1 MGPFGGD
8 GIDGVGG
15 FIGTR
20 SLPGFAL
27 GPFPAGGRGRL
38 KDVGGGA
45 ARREVAWRRRHLKTV
60 YVSLDL
66 AAVVFVAGRRCGV
79 VLRTLWL
86 FCF

>member
-27 GPFPAGGRGRL
+27 GPLPAGGRGRL

-45 ARREVAWRRRHLKTV
+45 ARREVAGRRRHLETV
-60 YVSLDL
+60 NVSLDL
-66 AAVVFVAGRRCGV
+66 AAVVFVAGRCRGV
-79 VLRTLWL
+79 GFRAFWF